1 MLDSDTAIK
10 IYLTPKSTYTGEV
23 VATWGG
29 YSNSLTK
36 NSAGQYVV
44 EISDIPAHELSKTYT
59 VTITTGSVNFD
70 IEVSALSYVQGVIKS
85 DETSAAMK
93 EAVTSIYRYYRETMT
108 YRGNRAEYN

>member
-1 MLDSDTAIK
+1 M
-10 IYLTPKSTYTGEV
+10 
-23 VATWGG
+23 
-29 YSNSLTK
+29 
-36 NSAGQYVV
+36 
-44 EISDIPAHELSKTYT
+44 
-59 VTITTGSVNFD
+59 NFD